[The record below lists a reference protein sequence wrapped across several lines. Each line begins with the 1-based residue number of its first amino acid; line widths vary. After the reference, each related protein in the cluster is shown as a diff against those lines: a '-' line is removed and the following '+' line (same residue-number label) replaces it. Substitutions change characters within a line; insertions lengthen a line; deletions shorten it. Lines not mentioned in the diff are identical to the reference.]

1 MSDPNFGPFLD
12 TNDIPSTQSLF
23 ENISCLTPISD
34 SHNPAKEAFDSAK
47 AMCTGSLPPRMHS
60 VVVSAVRECVRPDYR
75 QYMVEQVPRWA
86 ERGLWHQEQRLV
98 PAGSTASY
106 DGLIRLYYYVCQLD
120 QQMADDDIRK
130 RASLVLLHHQ
140 YEELSS
146 HKASIEDFDGQSG
159 LTGPGRGHASVA
171 VDRLLS
177 NIYPEWNTCHAKH
190 KTALRTT
197 FHNRKR
203 YGKRWSILVNCLGPG
218 ILFICSSR
226 LIGIVYVFSSF
237 STTVPTI
244 VLTIVC
250 RTNTKITM
258 ETLKIIGNAVSNV
271 RSDVQSALHVINPIS
286 RDLIFDS
293 GFDCH
298 AVEGIIRDLQ

>member
-146 HKASIEDFDGQSG
+146 HKASIEVFNGQSG
-159 LTGPGRGHASVA
+159 LTGPVGAMRRLQWTGFCPTYIPSGTHATQSIKRLFEPLSITVNGMGSGGR
-171 VDRLLS
+171 
-177 NIYPEWNTCHAKH
+177 Y
-190 KTALRTT
+190 
-197 FHNRKR
+197 
-203 YGKRWSILVNCLGPG
+203 
-218 ILFICSSR
+218 
-226 LIGIVYVFSSF
+226 
-237 STTVPTI
+237 
-244 VLTIVC
+244 
-250 RTNTKITM
+250 
-258 ETLKIIGNAVSNV
+258 
-271 RSDVQSALHVINPIS
+271 
-286 RDLIFDS
+286 
-293 GFDCH
+293 
-298 AVEGIIRDLQ
+298 